1 MFNFLEND
9 MRKIIIYCLLF
20 VFLIVNANAQKDTL
34 KVYRL
39 GDVVVSGDPKAE
51 QILPSTSFVNFKM
64 LQISDITNFSGL
76 QLYLPSTIIRTN
88 SRGEAL
94 PFIRGAG
101 ERQMGLFLDGA
112 MVNIPW
118 DNRLDLNFLPADI
131 IGRVRIEKNSNS
143 SLWGANIL
151 GGVLSISTYERTT
164 DGIGGAVK
172 LQYTDGGGRYV
183 SASNNG
189 KFGKFNY
196 LASVSFDK
204 LDGFLMSKDAPNN
217 LLHQSKTSK
226 LRTNSDAERLNLFLR
241 GEYKPFDGT
250 SFGLSYNLTTAE
262 KGVPSEEY
270 LYAKDARFWRYSD
283 WQRNL
288 VTFNAEHYFNDKF
301 VLRATIW
308 SDIFKQQIDAYDST
322 YTTIKTSQKDDDFTI
337 GNRLALQYEL
347 LTNNF
352 LTLVF
357 NSYYSDHKEKI
368 DKNPE
373 DVFSQF
379 TYSGGVEYKA
389 KLQDLQLS
397 VGGTYDGNVTP
408 KTGKYKDSEGE
419 TFQDYGV
426 FASVSYQ
433 LLPDLTAYANLSR
446 RTRFPT
452 LREAYS
458 GALGKFIPNPDLGA
472 ETGLLIDW
480 GVKYSSALIDANF
493 TLFGSFYD
501 DLIIRI
507 KVPKDH
513 PLYDPKYPNMR
524 MRDNLAEATVY
535 GAEFG
540 FNLLPNTAVILQGN
554 ITFMKS
560 EGKEEG
566 KELDHLEYKPEL
578 NASIIAGY
586 SFNFGLTPQVELEH
600 IGKQYALNAITGKYD
615 AIKNYTLINLRLAY
629 RFELYGTSMEA
640 YVRLNNVTDKYYL
653 TQLGLPGYGR
663 TFLCGISLKY

>member
-1 MFNFLEND
+1 MFNCLDLN
-9 MRKIIIYCLLF
+9 MRKIIIYF
-20 VFLIVNANAQKDTL
+20 SAFAIIVFSAIAQKDTL

-39 GDVVVSGDPKAE
+39 GDVVVSGSP
-51 QILPSTSFVNFKM
+51 QMQQVLPSTSFVDFKM
-64 LQISDITNFSGL
+64 LQITDVTNFSGL

-112 MVNIPW
+112 MINIPW
-118 DNRLDLNFLPADI
+118 DNRLDLSFVPADI
-131 IGRVRIEKNSNS
+131 IGRVRVEKNSNS

-151 GGVLSISTYERTT
+151 GGVLSISSYERTT

-172 LQYTDGGGRYV
+172 LQYTDGGGRYI

-189 KFGKFNY
+189 KFGNFNY
-196 LASVSFDK
+196 IASVAYDK
-204 LDGFLMSKDAPNN
+204 TDGFIMSKDAPSN
-217 LLHQSKTSK
+217 LLHQSKTSA

-241 GEYKPFDGT
+241 GEYKIFDGT
-250 SFGLSYNLTTAE
+250 SFGLSYNFTTAE
-262 KGVPSEEY
+262 KGVPTEEY

-288 VTFNAEHYFNDKF
+288 VTLNAEHYFNDQL
-301 VLRATIW
+301 VLRATLW
-308 SDIFKQQIDAYDST
+308 GDIFKQQIDAYDST
-322 YTTIKTSQKDDDFTI
+322 YSKITTTQKDDDFTF
-337 GNRLALQYEL
+337 GNRFALQYEVFE
-347 LTNNF
+347 NNF

-357 NSYYSDHKEKI
+357 NSFYSDHKEKI
-368 DKNPE
+368 DNNPE
-373 DVFSQF
+373 DEFSQF
-379 TYSGGVEYKA
+379 TYSGGLEYKVNFEA
-389 KLQDLQLS
+389 MQFS

-408 KTGKYKDSEGE
+408 KTGVYKDSEGE
-419 TFQDYGV
+419 TFQDFGL
-426 FASVSYQ
+426 FASINYK
-433 LLPDLTAYANLSR
+433 LFDELNTYANLSR

-472 ETGLLIDW
+472 ETGLLLDW
-480 GVKYSSALIDANF
+480 GVKFSNDFIDANF

-513 PLYDPKYPNMR
+513 PLYNPNYPNMR

-535 GAEFG
+535 GAELG
-540 FNLLPNTAVILQGN
+540 FNLMPNSPAILQGSV
-554 ITFMKS
+554 TFMKS
-560 EGKEEG
+560 EGKEQGE
-566 KELDHLEYKPEL
+566 KLDHLEYKPEL
-578 NASIIAGY
+578 NASFVFGY
-586 SFNFGLTPQVELEH
+586 KFQFGLLPQFELEH

-615 AIKNYTLINLRLAY
+615 EIENYTLLNIRLGY
-629 RFELYGTSMEA
+629 NFELYGTAMEA
-640 YVRLNNVTDKYYL
+640 YVRINNITDEYYL